1 MKKMIILFII
11 ILLIVAGI
19 FYMYTNYKA
28 NVRQAKFEN
37 LKFEKYKDQEVQGID
52 LATIINTAVD
62 LNEKNRSAKRWTKKL
77 YR

>member
-1 MKKMIILFII
+1 MKKIIVFFII
-11 ILLIVAGI
+11 VVVVVAGI
-19 FYMYTNYKA
+19 FYIYTNYKA

-62 LNEKNRSAKRWTKKL
+62 LNEKNRSAKR
-77 YR
+77 

>member
-19 FYMYTNYKA
+19 FYMYTNYNS

-37 LKFEKYKDQEVQGID
+37 LKFEKYKDKEVQGLD

-62 LNEKNRSAKRWTKKL
+62 LNEQNRSSKRRAK
-77 YR
+77 

>member
-19 FYMYTNYKA
+19 FYMYTNYKS

-37 LKFEKYKDQEVQGID
+37 LKFEKYKDKEVQGLD

-62 LNEKNRSAKRWTKKL
+62 LNEQNRSSKRRAK
-77 YR
+77 

>member
-37 LKFEKYKDQEVQGID
+37 LKFEKYKDKEVQGLD

-62 LNEKNRSAKRWTKKL
+62 LNEQNRSSKRRAK
-77 YR
+77 